1 MWSRLLFIYLVC
13 LPQFLIAN
21 DPVGY
26 LQITANAGDGIY
38 SLMRRY
44 QLDQYSCN
52 FQKFY
57 QLNDVKRN
65 APLREGK
72 KYYLPI
78 FIYSFNGQNIRSSI
92 GVDNWDLAIGIQK
105 YNETMLSDGL
115 RKESFQ
121 QSRLLWVPFHSFN
134 CANPDLNIKAPEP
147 VNSASFD
154 KISNPSSRNF
164 PIFGR
169 EYAETP
175 LQSNRLQGEI
185 FYLVSGHGGPDPGA
199 VGKRSGSTLCEDEY
213 AYDVALRL
221 CRKLIEQGATAYMVT
236 RDPNDGIRNDQIL
249 RCDEDEIV
257 WGGLPVPRPHKE
269 RLHQRSNVINELYEQ
284 NRELGFSKQKTIVI
298 HVDSRSKNER
308 IDLFFYHQTRSE
320 ASKVLATQLHNTMK
334 QKYLQYRKT
343 GSYAGTVKT
352 RDLHMLREVKPTTVY
367 VELANIR
374 NKTDQ
379 QRIILA
385 SNRQA
390 LADWLYEG
398 LIK

>member
-1 MWSRLLFIYLVC
+1 MRRSIFFILLVG
-13 LPQFLIAN
+13 LPLLSMAS

-26 LQITANAGDGIY
+26 LQITAESGDGIY

-57 QLNDVKRN
+57 KLNDVKKN
-65 APLREGK
+65 ASLREGK

-78 FIYSFNGQNIRSSI
+78 FIYSFNGKNIRTSI
-92 GVDNWDLAIGIQK
+92 GLDNWDVAVGIQK
-105 YNETMLSDGL
+105 YNETMLEDGL
-115 RKESFQ
+115 RKKAFKQ
-121 QSRLLWVPFHSFN
+121 NRLLWVPFHTFN
-134 CANPDLNIKAPEP
+134 CANPDLNIKVPEP
-147 VNSASFD
+147 VGSASFD
-154 KISNPSSRNF
+154 KISNPSARNF
-164 PIFGR
+164 PIFGPD
-169 EYAETP
+169 YAATP
-175 LQSNRLQGEI
+175 LQSNRLSGQI

-199 VGKRSGSTLCEDEY
+199 TGRRANATLCEDEY

-221 CRKLIEQGATAYMVT
+221 CRKLIEQGATAYMIT
-236 RDPNDGIRNDQIL
+236 RDPNDGIRDDQIL
-249 RCDEDEIV
+249 KCDEDEIV

-269 RLHQRSNVINELYEQ
+269 RLHQRSDIINDLYER
-284 NRELGFSKQKTIVI
+284 NRKLGFSKQKAIVI
-298 HVDSRSKNER
+298 HVDSRTKKER
-308 IDLFFYHQTRSE
+308 IDLFFYHQQANE
-320 ASKVLATQLHNTMK
+320 ASKALAGKLHETMK
-334 QKYLQYRKT
+334 QKYKQYRKT

-352 RDLHMLREVKPTTVY
+352 RDLHMLREVAPTAVY

-379 QRIILA
+379 QRIILP

-398 LIK
+398 LVK